1 MLPGLKTTRVSWA
14 LILYQDT
21 LSAFHECSPQ
31 LGIKYNIQGCKLGCR
46 KIRFLAQ
53 VPTAGQWS
61 QNPKACALAKPPQ
74 LPLPGGNFVL
84 SMTNE
89 DGGNGLQMNYG
100 LVSITF
106 TWLWWCSANN
116 LQNMFVNCMEFL
128 VTKLIETCQHH
139 AHLFHLCAP
148 LSVPH
153 RSQKQRQ
160 GPLWLMAK
168 QICPRLPARGGQP
181 PADPPVSVTGVW
193 LALIFCHSSKISRGW
208 KQVHY
213 SGKLISVNL
222 EALYQQLMTKVLY
235 QQMKKKKKKSVCS
248 WKDCFHQHWQ
258 KA

>member
-1 MLPGLKTTRVSWA
+1 
-14 LILYQDT
+14 
-21 LSAFHECSPQ
+21 
-31 LGIKYNIQGCKLGCR
+31 
-46 KIRFLAQ
+46 
-53 VPTAGQWS
+53 
-61 QNPKACALAKPPQ
+61 
-74 LPLPGGNFVL
+74 
-84 SMTNE
+84 
-89 DGGNGLQMNYG
+89 MNYG
-100 LVSITF
+100 LVNITF

-160 GPLWLMAK
+160 GPLWLMVK

-208 KQVHY
+208 KQGHC

-235 QQMKKKKKKSVCS
+235 QQMKKKKEKKKVSVLLERLLPPTLTES
-248 WKDCFHQHWQ
+248 LGWSQ
-258 KA
+258 KSLGVLLSTSVKFPKRKHCLKNTQLFQFSLIQFS